1 MTFQTIV
8 FYALAGILLLSSLR
22 VVTAKD
28 PVHAALFL
36 VLSFFTGAGLWVLLQ
51 AEFLAISLVLIYVGA
66 VMVLFLFVVM
76 MLDINFEKLRQGFW
90 KTLPSAGFVAAL
102 VALEL
107 VLLLTSR
114 NAGLDTGNAALPLVA
129 EGYSNTKELG
139 KVLYTSYVYPFE
151 IAAMILLVAL
161 IAAVALTMRKRK
173 PTKYV
178 DPGMQAKVRRQDRVR
193 IVTMA
198 AEQRNTTGEPPASN

>member
-8 FYALAGILLLSSLR
+8 FYTLAGILLLSSLR
-22 VVTAKD
+22 VITAKD

-76 MLDINFEKLRQGFW
+76 MLDINFEKLREGFW

-114 NAGLDTGNAALPLVA
+114 DAGLDAVNALPAVA

-151 IAAMILLVAL
+151 VAAMILLVAL

-173 PTKYV
+173 PSKYV
-178 DPGMQAKVRRQDRVR
+178 DPGMQAKVRSQDRVR
-193 IVTMA
+193 IVAMA
-198 AEQRNTTGEPPASN
+198 AEQRNTSGEPPASN

>member
-1 MTFQTIV
+1 MDFQTVV
-8 FYALAGILLLSSLR
+8 FYFFSAVMVLASLR
-22 VVTAKD
+22 VITARN

-36 VLSFFTGAGLWVLLQ
+36 VLAFFSAGGIWMLLH
-51 AEFLAISLVLIYVGA
+51 AEFLAIALVMVYVGA

-76 MLDINFEKLRQGFW
+76 MLDINFEKLREGFW

-114 NAGLDTGNAALPLVA
+114 NAGLDAVNVLPAAA

-139 KVLYTSYVYPFE
+139 KVLYTNYVYPFE

-173 PTKYV
+173 PSKYV
-178 DPGMQAKVRRQDRVR
+178 DPGMQAKVRSQDRVR
-193 IVTMA
+193 IVAMA

>member
-8 FYALAGILLLSSLR
+8 FYTLAGILLLSSLR
-22 VVTAKD
+22 VITAKD

-76 MLDINFEKLRQGFW
+76 MLDINFEKLREGFW

-102 VALEL
+102 VAVEL

-114 NAGLDTGNAALPLVA
+114 DAGLNAVNALPAVA

-139 KVLYTSYVYPFE
+139 KVLYTNYVYPFE

-173 PTKYV
+173 PSKYV
-178 DPGMQAKVRRQDRVR
+178 DPGMQAKVRRQDRIRMVA
-193 IVTMA
+193 MA

>member
-22 VVTAKD
+22 VITAKD

-76 MLDINFEKLRQGFW
+76 MLDINFEKLREGFW

-114 NAGLDTGNAALPLVA
+114 NAGLDAVNVLPAAA

-139 KVLYTSYVYPFE
+139 KVLYTNYVYPFE

-173 PTKYV
+173 PSKYV
-178 DPGMQAKVRRQDRVR
+178 DPGMQAKVRSQDRVR
-193 IVTMA
+193 IVAMA

>member
-1 MTFQTIV
+1 MTFPTIV
-8 FYALAGILLLSSLR
+8 FYVLAGILLLSSLR
-22 VVTAKD
+22 VITAKN

-76 MLDINFEKLRQGFW
+76 MLDINFEKLREGFW
-90 KTLPSAGFVAAL
+90 SNLPTAGFVAAL

-107 VLLLTSR
+107 VLLLTGR
-114 NAGLDTGNAALPLVA
+114 QAGLDGVNTLPALT

-139 KVLYTSYVYPFE
+139 KVLYTNYVYPFE

-161 IAAVALTMRKRK
+161 IAAVALTMRQRK
-173 PTKYV
+173 KTKYV
-178 DPGMQAKVRRQDRVR
+178 DPGLQAKVRRNDRLR
-193 IVTMA
+193 IVAMA
-198 AEQRNTTGEPPASN
+198 AEQRSTSGEPPASK

>member
-22 VVTAKD
+22 VITAKD

-76 MLDINFEKLRQGFW
+76 MLDINFEKLREGFW

-114 NAGLDTGNAALPLVA
+114 DAGLNAVNALPAVA

-139 KVLYTSYVYPFE
+139 KVLYTNYVYPFE

-173 PTKYV
+173 PSKYV
-178 DPGMQAKVRRQDRVR
+178 DPGMQAKVRRQDRIRMVA
-193 IVTMA
+193 MA

>member
-8 FYALAGILLLSSLR
+8 FYTLAGILLLSSLR
-22 VVTAKD
+22 VITAKD

-76 MLDINFEKLRQGFW
+76 MLDINFEKLREGFW

-114 NAGLDTGNAALPLVA
+114 DAGLYAVNALPAVA

-151 IAAMILLVAL
+151 VAAMILLVAL

-173 PTKYV
+173 PSKYV
-178 DPGMQAKVRRQDRVR
+178 DPGMQAKVRSQDRVR
-193 IVTMA
+193 IVAMA

>member
-22 VVTAKD
+22 VITAKD

-76 MLDINFEKLRQGFW
+76 MLDINFEKLREGFW

-114 NAGLDTGNAALPLVA
+114 DAGLNAVNALPAVA

-139 KVLYTSYVYPFE
+139 KVLYTNYVYPFE
-151 IAAMILLVAL
+151 IAAPPTE
-161 IAAVALTMRKRK
+161 AAVGAGL
-173 PTKYV
+173 
-178 DPGMQAKVRRQDRVR
+178 PG
-193 IVTMA
+193 
-198 AEQRNTTGEPPASN
+198 

>member
-1 MTFQTIV
+1 MTFPTIV
-8 FYALAGILLLSSLR
+8 FYVLAGILLLSSLR
-22 VVTAKD
+22 VITAKN

-76 MLDINFEKLRQGFW
+76 MLDINFEKLREGFW
-90 KTLPSAGFVAAL
+90 SNLPTAGFVAAL

-107 VLLLTSR
+107 VLLLTGR
-114 NAGLDTGNAALPLVA
+114 QAGLDSVNTLPTLT

-139 KVLYTSYVYPFE
+139 KVLYTNYVYPFE

-161 IAAVALTMRKRK
+161 IAAVALTMRQRK
-173 PTKYV
+173 KTKYV
-178 DPGMQAKVRRQDRVR
+178 DPGLQAKVRRNDRLR
-193 IVTMA
+193 IVAMA
-198 AEQRNTTGEPPASN
+198 AEQRSTSGEPPASK

>member
-8 FYALAGILLLSSLR
+8 FYTLAGILLLSSLR
-22 VVTAKD
+22 VITAKD

-76 MLDINFEKLRQGFW
+76 MLDINFEKLREGFW

-114 NAGLDTGNAALPLVA
+114 DAGLDAVNALPAVA

-151 IAAMILLVAL
+151 VAAMILLVAL

-173 PTKYV
+173 PSKYV
-178 DPGMQAKVRRQDRVR
+178 DPGMQAKVRSQDRVR
-193 IVTMA
+193 IVAMA